1 MTPKRFS
8 RSSITI
14 HAVCAIVVLLF
25 ALPVPA
31 TTVVALIDRFHHRA
45 VVAADSL
52 LIYKVA
58 DTSTQTCKIVA
69 KPGCTFG
76 MAGLFYKEYPVF
88 HLQELAEQA
97 CGLPGDLRHKADGFL
112 DIAKDPVMTV
122 AQYLQQNEPQFYGEL
137 TNSNGGELIMVVF
150 AGPEA
155 GNASIFA
162 RGYKLDAGGGITPVS
177 LDVSED
183 NNGAGFFGGANQQIA
198 AYIKKNPNWDHG
210 DPVKAARKFVEM
222 EIKAH
227 PQWVGPPV
235 SVLTINHLDQ
245 QKWVN
250 PGVCTVPAGQA
261 RQEKEALR
269 ARRCRLLAERRSQSI
284 SQMRMPELISGGLQ
298 LGRFNAR

>member
-1 MTPKRFS
+1 MTPQRRF
-8 RSSITI
+8 RSNIAI

-25 ALPVPA
+25 AVPVPA
-31 TTVVALIDRFHHRA
+31 TTLVALIDRFHHRA
-45 VVAADSL
+45 VIAADSL

-58 DTSTQTCKIVA
+58 DTTTQTCKIVA

-97 CGLPGDLRHKADGFL
+97 CGLPGDLRHKADAFL
-112 DIAKDPVMTV
+112 DIAKDPVVAV

-177 LDVSED
+177 LDVTED
-183 NNGAGFFGGANQQIA
+183 NNGGGFFGGANGQIA
-198 AYIKKNPNWDHG
+198 AYIKAHPNWQQMDK
-210 DPVKAARKFVEM
+210 VAAARKFVQM
-222 EIKAH
+222 EIAAH

-235 SVLTINHLDQ
+235 SVLTINRLDR

-250 PGVCTVPAGQA
+250 PGVCTVPAGQ
-261 RQEKEALR
+261 QGKKKKH
-269 ARRCRLLAERRSQSI
+269 
-284 SQMRMPELISGGLQ
+284 
-298 LGRFNAR
+298 